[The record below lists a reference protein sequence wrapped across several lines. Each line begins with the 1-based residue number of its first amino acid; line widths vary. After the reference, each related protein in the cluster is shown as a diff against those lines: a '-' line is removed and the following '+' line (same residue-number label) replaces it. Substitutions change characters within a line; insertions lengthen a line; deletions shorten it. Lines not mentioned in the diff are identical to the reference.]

1 MSEPSK
7 IEKSFQVSQREKEKW
22 KKNALV
28 LEEKCEKM
36 ALERRKMEKR
46 SIEFHK
52 EFFSNELSA

>member
-1 MSEPSK
+1 MSELSN
-7 IEKSFQVSQREKEKW
+7 IEKSFQVNQREKEKW

-28 LEEKCEKM
+28 LEERCEKM
-36 ALERRKMEKR
+36 VVERKKMEKR

>member
-1 MSEPSK
+1 MSELSN

-36 ALERRKMEKR
+36 VAERKRMEKR
-46 SIEFHK
+46 SNEFHK
-52 EFFSNELSA
+52 EFFSNEPSV